1 MPAAGPRGKESL
13 GRLAREGSAMGQQRF
28 AGKRAFDLAAA
39 AVGLLLLSP
48 LVAVCAILIR
58 LSSPGPALFRQTRL
72 GQHPRPFTWHK
83 LSTMATATAHVP
95 THEMRAAAVTSI
107 GKHLRRLKLDELPQ
121 LWNVLKGEMS
131 FVGPRP
137 CLPTQVELI
146 GARRRLG
153 LAGLL
158 PGITGISQVAGIAM
172 SDPERLAASD
182 ARYVATRALRPA
194 LSLVWQAVAGA
205 GRGDRVRA

>member
-1 MPAAGPRGKESL
+1 MGNSL
-13 GRLAREGSAMGQQRF
+13 RRLAREGSAMGQEGF

-39 AVGLLLLSP
+39 AVGLVLLSP
-48 LVAVCAILIR
+48 LVAACAILIR
-58 LSSPGPALFRQTRL
+58 LSSQGPAIFRQTRI
-72 GQHPRPFTWHK
+72 GKDERPFTCYK
-83 LSTMATATAHVP
+83 LRTMALATAHVP

-107 GKHLRRLKLDELPQ
+107 GRHLRRLKLDELPQ

-137 CLPTQVELI
+137 CLPTQLELI
-146 GARRRLG
+146 GARRRRG

-158 PGITGISQVAGIAM
+158 PGITGISQVAGIDM
-172 SDPERLAASD
+172 SDPERLAESD
-182 ARYVATRALRPA
+182 ARYIKNMSLRTD
-194 LSLVWQAVAGA
+194 LSLIWQAVAGA

>member
-1 MPAAGPRGKESL
+1 
-13 GRLAREGSAMGQQRF
+13 MGQDF

-39 AVGLLLLSP
+39 GVGLVLLSP
-48 LVAVCAILIR
+48 LVAACAILIR
-58 LSSPGPALFRQTRL
+58 LSSQGPAIFRQTRI
-72 GQHPRPFTWHK
+72 GKDERPFTCYK
-83 LSTMATATAHVP
+83 LRTMALATADVP

-158 PGITGISQVAGIAM
+158 PGITGISQVAGIDM
-172 SDPERLAASD
+172 SDPERLAESD
-182 ARYVATRALRPA
+182 ARYVKDMSLRTD
-194 LSLVWQAVAGA
+194 LLLIWQAVAGA

>member
-1 MPAAGPRGKESL
+1 M
-13 GRLAREGSAMGQQRF
+13 
-28 AGKRAFDLAAA
+28 KRAFDVAAA
-39 AVGLLLLSP
+39 SVGLVVLAP
-48 LVAVCAILIR
+48 VVFACALLIR
-58 LSSPGPALFRQTRL
+58 LSSKGPAIFRQARI
-72 GQHPRPFTWHK
+72 GKDERVFTCYK
-83 LSTMATATAHVP
+83 LRTMLTDTAHLP
-95 THEMRAAAVTSI
+95 THQTASTAVTPI

-146 GARRRLG
+146 SARRRRG
-153 LAGLL
+153 LTGLL
-158 PGITGISQVAGIAM
+158 PGITGISQVAGIDM

-182 ARYVATRALRPA
+182 ARYVAAMSLRTD
-194 LSLVWQAVAGA
+194 LLLIWQAVAGA